1 MRRVISGFAVIAAA
15 TVVTQAIGF
24 VALALVAREVGPSN
38 LGAYNFA
45 YAIAVYLTLPINFG
59 IGMLGVREV
68 ARTPE
73 KTREIA
79 AEIFTLQLAIALVCF
94 ALIALLANV
103 LADGNAA
110 LLLPIAGLAQIFQLT
125 AFDWTMQGLQ
135 RLGIVAIARLAG
147 QIFFGV
153 LVVVFLTGGYTG
165 IERYAWF
172 NVAGLLLTALIMAGA
187 LTRMHGAP
195 RLVVDPA
202 RLWRRLRYSVPLGVS
217 VVLTQVYYSIDSV
230 MLGYLKNDAAVGIYG
245 VAYKIPLALT
255 AFTLLWL
262 QALYPH
268 AAAMDERDTSAMR
281 SQLGRVAA
289 LSIAIALP
297 LGVGASLVATETMG
311 TMFGG
316 DFAAAGTPFAL
327 LTWWTAINGVKVNFA
342 SVLLARG
349 EQRQIMIAS
358 GIGAVANIAINLYA
372 IPEYGVKGAG
382 VATII
387 AESLVTLYLA
397 RRAHLSLGGL
407 DIQWDRVLRAAAAT
421 AIMAGVVVLAEPL
434 GLAAQVGAGA
444 ATFLAFAAAFGV
456 VRRDELRSIGQR
468 GGSG

>member
-24 VALALVAREVGPSN
+24 VALALVARKVGPSH

-45 YAIAVYLTLPINFG
+45 YAIAVYMTLPINFG

-68 ARTPE
+68 AREPE
-73 KTREIA
+73 RTREIA
-79 AEIFTLQLAIALVCF
+79 AEIFSLQLAIALVCLG
-94 ALIALLANV
+94 LIALLSNV
-103 LADGNAA
+103 LADGDAAA
-110 LLLPIAGLAQIFQLT
+110 LLPVAGLAQVFQLT

-147 QIFFGV
+147 QILFGV
-153 LVVVFLTGGYTG
+153 LVIAFLTGGYTG
-165 IERYAWF
+165 VARYAWF
-172 NVAGLLLTALIMAGA
+172 NVAGLVVTALVMAFA
-187 LTRMHGAP
+187 LARLHGTPA
-195 RLVVDPA
+195 LVLDTE
-202 RLWRRLRYSVPLGVS
+202 RLWRRLRFSVPLGVS

-268 AAAMDERDTSAMR
+268 AAAMGDEETGRMR

-289 LSIAIALP
+289 ISIAVALP
-297 LGVGASLVATETMG
+297 LGVGASLVATKTMG

-316 DFAAAGTPFAL
+316 DFTASGTPFAL

-358 GIGAVANIAINLYA
+358 AIGAVVNIGVNVYA
-372 IPEYGVKGAG
+372 IPHYGVKGAG
-382 VATII
+382 VATIT

-397 RRAHLSLGGL
+397 RRARLSLGGL
-407 DIQWDRVLRAAAAT
+407 DLEWGRVVRAAAAT
-421 AIMAGVVVLAEPL
+421 ALMAGAVVLAEPL
-434 GLAAQVGAGA
+434 GVGLQV
-444 ATFLAFAAAFGV
+444 ATGLVAFVALAAAFGV
-456 VRRDELRSIGQR
+456 VRRDELRSAFAR
-468 GGSG
+468 GAGT

>member
-24 VALALVAREVGPSN
+24 VALALVARKVGPSH
-38 LGAYNFA
+38 LGAYTFA

-68 ARTPE
+68 AREPSR
-73 KTREIA
+73 TREIA
-79 AEIFTLQLAIALVCF
+79 AEIFTLQLAIALVCLG
-94 ALIALLANV
+94 LIALLANV
-103 LADGNAA
+103 LADGDAVR
-110 LLLPIAGLAQIFQLT
+110 LLPIAGVAQVFQLT

-147 QIFFGV
+147 QILFGV

-165 IERYAWF
+165 IARYAWF
-172 NVAGLLLTALIMAGA
+172 NAGGLLLTAIIMIVA
-187 LTRMHGAP
+187 LGRLHGAP
-195 RLVVDPA
+195 ALVLDTG
-202 RLWRRLRYSVPLGVS
+202 RLWRRLRFSVPLGIS

-268 AAAMDERDTSAMR
+268 AAAMGDQQTARMR

-289 LSIAIALP
+289 FSIAIALP
-297 LGVGASLVATETMG
+297 LGVGASLVATGTMG

-316 DFAAAGTPFAL
+316 AFASAGTPFAL
-327 LTWWTAINGVKVNFA
+327 LTWWTALNGVKVNFA

-358 GIGAVANIAINLYA
+358 GIGAVVNIGVNLYA
-372 IPEYGVKGAG
+372 IPHYGVIGAG
-382 VATII
+382 AATIS

-407 DIQWDRVLRAAAAT
+407 ELEWDRVARAALAT
-421 AIMAGVVVLAEPL
+421 AAMAGAVLLAEPL
-434 GLAAQVGAGA
+434 GLGIQILTGLVAFTV
-444 ATFLAFAAAFGV
+444 LALAFGV
-456 VRRDELRSIGQR
+456 VRRDELRSVFAR
-468 GGSG
+468 GT